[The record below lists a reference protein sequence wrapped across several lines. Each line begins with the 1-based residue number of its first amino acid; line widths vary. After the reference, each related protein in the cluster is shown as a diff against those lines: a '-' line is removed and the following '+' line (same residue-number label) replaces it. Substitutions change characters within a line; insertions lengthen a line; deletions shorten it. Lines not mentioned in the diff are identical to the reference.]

1 MDKLDINTA
10 LDIASRVGEDSFK
23 SLGGLLLA
31 SKLCHTLASHPLV
44 LNNVSLQPFLDD
56 AALINEDSIYRPFF
70 RHCLES
76 RNPTAVYLE
85 SIRLVAKVGRS
96 EDALYLLY
104 TIGNSPPHAW
114 FARALLE
121 VCLGFYENALHTID
135 SFVSYIGSWRAADA
149 VGSKVFRHIIQ
160 LGPVKIRSHEIV
172 RRLSQHGFRELAP
185 FVAAGPEGMALAFDV
200 SVLQDVDIDEFVF
213 APHLANI
220 GSLYR
225 PFFLRCLDAANQSA
239 HYVEGLRLAAQEGP
253 CQRSIDLLGAAAP
266 HILYARFALGI
277 VLVCCGSFDQ
287 GMEVMQTFFNL
298 VPNIEEAVETGE
310 MVLHQVTSMR
320 FPRSG
325 RYDNSLRFGGG
336 LPNCFINNFRVTSL
350 CRRCFVFMY
359 ATRFQELC

>member
-1 MDKLDINTA
+1 MNSIPHA
-10 LDIASRVGEDSFK
+10 
-23 SLGGLLLA
+23 LLL
-31 SKLCHTLASHPLV
+31 
-44 LNNVSLQPFLDD
+44 
-56 AALINEDSIYRPFF
+56 
-70 RHCLES
+70 
-76 RNPTAVYLE
+76 
-85 SIRLVAKVGRS
+85 
-96 EDALYLLY
+96 
-104 TIGNSPPHAW
+104 
-114 FARALLE
+114 
-121 VCLGFYENALHTID
+121 
-135 SFVSYIGSWRAADA
+135 
-149 VGSKVFRHIIQ
+149 
-160 LGPVKIRSHEIV
+160 EIV
-172 RRLSQHGFRELAP
+172 RRLSQHGFRELGP
-185 FVAAGPEGMALAFDV
+185 FVAAGSEGMALAFDV
-200 SVLQDVDIDEFVF
+200 SVLEDVDIDEFVF

-225 PFFLRCLDAANQSA
+225 PFFLRCLDAANPSA

-298 VPNIEEAVETGE
+298 VPNIEEAVEVGE

-320 FPRSG
+320 FPRAG

-359 ATRFQELC
+359 ATRFRELC